1 MGTFNIHTGISDILK
16 IGELKQWNFQNRTNL
31 YDDECDFI
39 KGSGGDFFPGH
50 LTKTQRLSM
59 FSPEMCR
66 PVFMDYEEE
75 LDIHGVKTYRFAG
88 GERTLDNGTE
98 NNLIFY
104 HFARILKLFQERYTQ
119 KTFAIVVV
127 NVLRQE

>member
-1 MGTFNIHTGISDILK
+1 MK
-16 IGELKQWNFQNRTNL
+16 IGELEQWNFQNRTNL

-50 LTKTQRLSM
+50 LTKTQGLSM

-75 LDIHGVKTYRFAG
+75 MDIHGVKTYRFAG

-98 NNLIFY
+98 IKLIFLS
-104 HFARILKLFQERYTQ
+104 FCLNLKF
-119 KTFAIVVV
+119 F
-127 NVLRQE
+127 